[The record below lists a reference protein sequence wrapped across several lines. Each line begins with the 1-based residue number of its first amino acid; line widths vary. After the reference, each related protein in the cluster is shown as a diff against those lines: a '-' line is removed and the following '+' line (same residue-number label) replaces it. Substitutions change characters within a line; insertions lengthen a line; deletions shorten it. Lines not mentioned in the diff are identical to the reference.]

1 MSISCYYSFEISFFC
16 LLFFYF
22 STAGHWITRHDGGV
36 KTRQT
41 PVIAGQIDKH
51 THAHTIHIAIHTKG
65 LQLFSQMGGGG
76 FKNVSVQSVNWLFF
90 FLSYFL
96 FFLQNSSILVFS
108 FISVAVLQK
117 RVANRN
123 TRSLTIDSLLS
134 ALGFTNSSSG
144 VFSSPGT
151 GR

>member
-1 MSISCYYSFEISFFC
+1 MSISYYYSFEISFFVC
-16 LLFFYF
+16 YF
-22 STAGHWITRHDGGV
+22 SILCTAGHWITRHDGGV
-36 KTRQT
+36 ETRQT
-41 PVIAGQIDKH
+41 PVITGQIDKH

-65 LQLFSQMGGGG
+65 LQLFSQMRGKG

-90 FLSYFL
+90 CLFF

-117 RVANRN
+117 WVAIRN
-123 TRSLTIDSLLS
+123 TQSLTIDTLLS